1 MSKRIVIIGV
11 GNLLLGDEGIG
22 IHVVEELSK
31 RNLPANVEVIDGG
44 TGGVALLSLMEG
56 AGKVIIVDAVL
67 GGNSPGKIYVLDA
80 ERLMKGVVKF
90 ISLHEMD
97 LLSTLMIGR
106 ELGKLPPELI
116 LVGVEPK
123 NYEEYN
129 MDLSPE
135 VKAVIPKVIEVIIG
149 LI

>member
-1 MSKRIVIIGV
+1 MSKRVVIIGV
-11 GNLLLGDEGIG
+11 GNLLLGDEGVG

-31 RNLPANVEVIDGG
+31 RNLPANVAVIDGG

-135 VKAVIPKVIEVIIG
+135 VEAVIPKVIEIILG

>member
-1 MSKRIVIIGV
+1 MVKRIVIIGV
-11 GNLLLGDEGIG
+11 GNLLLGDEGVG
-22 IHVVEELSK
+22 IHVVEELNK
-31 RNLPANVEVIDGG
+31 RNLPGNVEVVDGG
-44 TGGVALLSLMEG
+44 TGGIALLSLMEG
-56 AGKVIIVDAVL
+56 ADKVIIVDAVL
-67 GGNSPGKIYVLDA
+67 GGCNPGKIYVLDA

-90 ISLHEMD
+90 FSLHEMD
-97 LLSTLMIGR
+97 LLSTLMIGK

-129 MDLSPE
+129 MDLSSE
-135 VKAVIPKVIEVIIG
+135 VRAVIPKVIEVILG